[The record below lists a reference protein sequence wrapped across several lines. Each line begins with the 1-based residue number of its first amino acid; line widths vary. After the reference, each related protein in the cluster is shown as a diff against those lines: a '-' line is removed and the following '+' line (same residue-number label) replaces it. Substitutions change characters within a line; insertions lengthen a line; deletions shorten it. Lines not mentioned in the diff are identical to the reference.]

1 MFVRRTPGRR
11 RVRFHSYDGILDEV
25 ERLAGGHR
33 VLGTWTLAQICH
45 HLADTE
51 EFSVSPSEPEIRTSR
66 LYRATVGRFAL
77 RMLLWFRYIPERQGN
92 LAPLPPV
99 ALDAAM
105 ERLRG
110 TIRRISTEP
119 MTAEHPIFGR
129 LSRRQWRLFHLHH
142 AAHHLSFVIPT
153 SEMDRA
159 GG

>member
-1 MFVRRTPGRR
+1 MFFRRTSGRR
-11 RVRFHSYDGILDEV
+11 GLRFERYADISTEV

-33 VLGTWTLAQICH
+33 VLGNWTLAQICH
-45 HLADTE
+45 HLANTE
-51 EFSVSPSEPEIRTSR
+51 EFSVSPTEPEIRTSR
-66 LYRATVGRFAL
+66 LYRATVGRLAL

-92 LAPLPPV
+92 LAPLPAV

-110 TIRRISTEP
+110 TIRRLSTEP

-129 LSRRQWRLFHLHH
+129 LSQRQWRLFHLHH

>member
-1 MFVRRTPGRR
+1 MLWHKTPGRR
-11 RVRFHSYDGILDEV
+11 KLRFHSYGDILAEV
-25 ERLAGGHR
+25 DRLAPAHR
-33 VLGTWTLAQICH
+33 TLGNWTLAQICH
-45 HLADTE
+45 HLADAE
-51 EFSVSPSEPEIRTSR
+51 EFSASPTEPEIRTSR
-66 LYRATVGRFAL
+66 LYRATIGRFAL

-92 LAPLPPV
+92 LAPLPAV
-99 ALDAAM
+99 ALDAAR

-142 AAHHLSFVIPT
+142 AAHHLSFVIPA
-153 SEMDRA
+153 SEMDET